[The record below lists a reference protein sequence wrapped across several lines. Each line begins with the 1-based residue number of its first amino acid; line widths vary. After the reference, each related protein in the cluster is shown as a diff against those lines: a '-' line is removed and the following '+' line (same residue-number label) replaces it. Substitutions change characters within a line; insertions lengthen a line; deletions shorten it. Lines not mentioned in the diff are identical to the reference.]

1 MTLRCPLLLSDPVK
15 FLLSQ
20 TGVKPPWPRGT
31 DRIYCYYFLTAG
43 TPSTEKWRSKKSN
56 IDCMAL
62 LGSPSCRS
70 ELQPGIKTFLS
81 LPLNWSG
88 GLGEQAASTNDALWY
103 VHIKFFSHIHISVHG
118 KTHKQSKISPFITV
132 SHPWPL
138 PICQLQGSKT
148 NITMGAR
155 ILKEKKKEG
164 NRITG
169 LVWRQRLE
177 TGTELDWVCHSGHY
191 HHSWTPE
198 KPSQH
203 YAGS

>member
-1 MTLRCPLLLSDPVK
+1 MR
-15 FLLSQ
+15 
-20 TGVKPPWPRGT
+20 PPWPWRT
-31 DRIYCYYFLTAG
+31 DRIYCYYFLTTG
-43 TPSTEKWRSKKSN
+43 TPSTKKWRSKKSN
-56 IDCMAL
+56 IDCMAS
-62 LGSPSCRS
+62 LGSPLCSS
-70 ELQPGIKTFLS
+70 DQQPRIKTFLS

-88 GLGEQAASTNDALWY
+88 GLGEQSASTNDALWY
-103 VHIKFFSHIHISVHG
+103 IHIKFLAFSHTHTHLNPSQ
-118 KTHKQSKISPFITV
+118 THKRSKISPFITV

-138 PICQLQGSKT
+138 PICQQRGSKT

-155 ILKEKKKEG
+155 VLKEKKKEG

-177 TGTELDWVCHSGHY
+177 TGTELDWARGELSQSSHY

-203 YAGS
+203 HAGS